1 MVLQQDAELFVCGC
15 NSIQLSSRRLQPTA
29 LMCKKLIMAF
39 DKSGWTMDSYNQQF
53 ASANILRSSACNLP
67 TRWSLV
73 RVGSMEA
80 IKGFRLILSRGKYLA
95 VKQVKSLA
103 TNWIQIPPHF
113 SAKIDSDKPALL
125 PPYLSMEIFG

>member
-1 MVLQQDAELFVCGC
+1 MQSFPFCPSV
-15 NSIQLSSRRLQPTA
+15 QLDTIKFKVPAANNPL
-29 LMCKKLIMAF
+29 CKKRIM
-39 DKSGWTMDSYNQQF
+39 GQEWTMDSYNQHF
-53 ASANILRSSACNLP
+53 TSDILHSSAP
-67 TRWSLV
+67 TLSTGGEPV
-73 RVGSMEA
+73 
-80 IKGFRLILSRGKYLA
+80 KGFRLILSRSKDSA

>member
-1 MVLQQDAELFVCGC
+1 
-15 NSIQLSSRRLQPTA
+15 
-29 LMCKKLIMAF
+29 
-39 DKSGWTMDSYNQQF
+39 MDSYNQQF
-53 ASANILRSSACNLP
+53 ASADILRSSACNLP

-73 RVGSMEA
+73 RVGAMQPV
-80 IKGFRLILSRGKYLA
+80 KGFRLILSRGKDSA